1 MTISFPSDRPFHL
14 QGSHGVVLS
23 LGTKR
28 VKVEL
33 TRAAFESSDGKVETF
48 LPCDL
53 THGHEGT
60 PRNADKM
67 AEAMLEIQRVP
78 VREVTA
84 LGVEAGVITKA
95 QAEQLVQLWQDHT
108 EAKSAWRMTG

>member
-95 QAEQLVQLWQDHT
+95 QADQLVQLWQDHT
-108 EAKSAWRMTG
+108 EAKPAWRMTN